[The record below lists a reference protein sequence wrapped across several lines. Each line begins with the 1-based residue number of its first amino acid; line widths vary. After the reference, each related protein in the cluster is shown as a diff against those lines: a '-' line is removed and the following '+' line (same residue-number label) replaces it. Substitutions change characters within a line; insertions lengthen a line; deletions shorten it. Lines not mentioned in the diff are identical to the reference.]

1 MNDKEK
7 LLRDYG
13 RMCLTICEDGT
24 CGICP
29 VKQLN
34 LDNICQRNL
43 AENHLA
49 AIEVIERWA
58 KEHPVKTRQS
68 EFLKQFPNA
77 EMMGGSLMIMPCSID
92 IRLVQ
97 TDCCNNSSNCSR
109 CRKEYWL
116 QEVENE

>member
-7 LLRDYG
+7 LLRDHS
-13 RMCLTICEDGT
+13 RMCMDLD
-24 CGICP
+24 CGSCP
-29 VKQLN
+29 IGEECGLHCNKWMM
-34 LDNICQRNL
+34 
-43 AENHLA
+43 EHTSA
-49 AIEVIERWA
+49 AVEIIEKWA
-58 KEHPVKTRQS
+58 AEHPVKTRQDL
-68 EFLKQFPNA
+68 FLEQFPNA
-77 EMMGGSLMIMPCSID
+77 EMMGGALMIMPCSID

>member
-7 LLRDYG
+7 LLMDYA
-13 RMCLTICEDGT
+13 RMCLNTYCDD
-24 CGICP
+24 CP
-29 VKQLN
+29 LWALKKEGVSCKQYILN
-34 LDNICQRNL
+34 KKDD
-43 AENHLA
+43 
-49 AIEVIERWA
+49 AIKAIERWGA
-58 KEHPVKTRQS
+58 EHPVKTRQS

-92 IRLVQ
+92 IRVVQ